1 MRLFPVALFLSA
13 ILCVPAGAQVR
24 LQKVSK
30 EQQLLREKRI
40 LQDRID
46 SLQNIVDSLYD
57 AIPAPDTTQTI
68 TASVEEETPIVE
80 RELTQSERDSLVR
93 VWYEQRRHPDYDPAE
108 ECIDSVRFTSNVS
121 DTVLIERLKKMNSF
135 ITLPFNETVRNYM
148 VLYSEKMPSRM
159 SQVLGKSSYYMPIFE
174 QTFDK
179 YHMPLELKYMAIVE
193 SMLNPVAE
201 SRVGARG
208 MWQFMYGTGRSY
220 GLKINSFVDERLD
233 VEKAVDAAARFL
245 ADAYNVFGDWCLA
258 ISSYN
263 CGAGNVNKAIR
274 RSGSREFWD
283 IYPYLP
289 RETRGY
295 VPAFVGAMYA
305 MTYYREYGIFPEES
319 VLPAKTD
326 TMEIHRN
333 LHFKQIN
340 EVVGIP
346 LDDLRTLNP
355 QYTHD
360 IIPGNEGTQTLKIPY
375 NWTGAFIDAN
385 PDSLYLHKS
394 SELLNPQVLKNIKES
409 GSEVRTAYK
418 VKSGDYLGKIASRY
432 HVSVNQL
439 MKWNHLRSSNLRVGQ
454 VLYIYHRGAA
464 PSVQTPTQAK
474 PSEQKQAPANTGSSS
489 GEETVYIVKS
499 GDTFYSI
506 AKQYPGVSAQNIM
519 DFNHMGSS
527 IRPGMKIKIPKVN

>member
-1 MRLFPVALFLSA
+1 M
-13 ILCVPAGAQVR
+13 LCVPSVAQSR
-24 LQKVSK
+24 PGKVTK
-30 EQQLLREKRI
+30 DDLLLEKRI
-40 LQDRID
+40 LRDRVDSLLYVID
-46 SLQNIVDSLYD
+46 SLQAL
-57 AIPAPDTTQTI
+57 IPAVQEADT
-68 TASVEEETPIVE
+68 AVLSGGPVETCPGE
-80 RELTQSERDSLVR
+80 REMSQSERDSLVSA
-93 VWYEQRRHPDYDPAE
+93 WYEQRRHPDYDPGE
-108 ECIDSVRFTSNVS
+108 ECIDSVRFTSNVPDS
-121 DTVLIERLKKMNSF
+121 VLIERLKRMNSF

-148 VLYSEKMPSRM
+148 VMYSEKMPSRM
-159 SQVLGKSSYYMPIFE
+159 AQVLGKSIYYMPIFE
-174 QTFDK
+174 QTFDR
-179 YHMPLELKYMAIVE
+179 YHMPLELKYMAIIE

-201 SRVGARG
+201 SRAGARG
-208 MWQFMYGTGRSY
+208 IWQFMYSTGRSY

-305 MTYYREYGIFPEES
+305 MTYYREYGIIPEAPA
-319 VLPAKTD
+319 LPAKTD
-326 TMEIHRN
+326 TVEIHRN

-346 LDDLRTLNP
+346 LEDLRTLNP

-375 NWTGAFIDAN
+375 NWTGAFLDAV

-394 SELLNPQVLKNIKES
+394 SELLNPQILKNIKES

-418 VKSGDYLGKIASRY
+418 VKSGDYLGRIASRY
-432 HVSVNQL
+432 HVSVSQL
-439 MKWNHLRSSNLRVGQ
+439 MKWNHLRSTNLRVGQ

-464 PSVQTPTQAK
+464 PASSTATAA
-474 PSEQKQAPANTGSSS
+474 APAKTQQGGQNATKAQVSS
-489 GEETVYIVKS
+489 GEYTVYVVKS
-499 GDTFYSI
+499 GDTLYSI
-506 AKQYPGVSAQNIM
+506 AKNYPGISSQNIM
-519 DFNHMGSS
+519 DFNHIGSS
-527 IRPGMKIKIPKVN
+527 IRPGMKLRIPKTN